1 MIKCYLL
8 DVREKLKT
16 DPGKSVHL
24 HFGRVAKSGKL
35 TSPGGRRGPTVF
47 ATVEEIDEA
56 IERVARYMS
65 AQNKF
70 GKLGEDQI
78 PELEF
83 VAVAVLVPIKTM
95 TIRTSF
101 EIPIQDAV

>member
-47 ATVEEIDEA
+47 ATVEETDEA
-56 IERVARYMS
+56 IERVTRYMD
-65 AQNKF
+65 AKNQF
-70 GKLGEDQI
+70 GKLHESLVPD
-78 PELEF
+78 LEF
-83 VAVAVLVPIKTM
+83 VAVAVHVPVKTM
-95 TIRTSF
+95 TIRTSY
-101 EIPIQDAV
+101 EIPISEVS